1 MNSFESNKT
10 GTVACGHDD
19 KTPGAEKKGGLKK
32 ILVHMCCGPCSIYPL
47 KVIMK
52 EETGIT
58 GFFHNPN
65 IHPLSEFR
73 SRLGAVKKLAGLMGL
88 DVIYDEEYRPTSF
101 IKNIKTFT
109 GVNSAKLNSGETKRP
124 PFGQR
129 CEYCYSSRLEE
140 TARVAREQGFSSFS
154 SSLLYSKYQNHE
166 DIIRHGFELEK
177 KYGVEFFYRDFRG
190 GWYEGI
196 EESREMGLYRQK
208 YCGCIYSRIERE
220 EEKRLRKRLKK
231 ERKKLVNSNG

>member
-1 MNSFESNKT
+1 MKNFSAPNKS
-10 GTVACGHDD
+10 GMGARGRGQKD
-19 KTPGAEKKGGLKK
+19 PGAKKKGRVKK

-52 EETGIT
+52 EEAEIT

-73 SRLGAVKKLAGLMGL
+73 SRLGAVKKLSRLMGL

-101 IKNIKTFT
+101 IRNVKILT
-109 GVNSAKLNSGETKRP
+109 GKDAGEAKRP
-124 PFGQR
+124 PFAER
-129 CEYCYSSRLEE
+129 CAYCYSSRLEE
-140 TARVAREQGFSSFS
+140 TARAGFELGFDAFTT
-154 SSLLYSKYQNHE
+154 SLLYSKYQNHA
-166 DIIRHGFELEK
+166 DIVSRGFELEK

-196 EESREMGLYRQK
+196 NESRALGLYRQK
-208 YCGCIYSRIERE
+208 YCGCIYSKIERD
-220 EEKRLRKRLKK
+220 EEKRLRKRLKE
-231 ERKKLVNSNG
+231 ERKKLGKACG